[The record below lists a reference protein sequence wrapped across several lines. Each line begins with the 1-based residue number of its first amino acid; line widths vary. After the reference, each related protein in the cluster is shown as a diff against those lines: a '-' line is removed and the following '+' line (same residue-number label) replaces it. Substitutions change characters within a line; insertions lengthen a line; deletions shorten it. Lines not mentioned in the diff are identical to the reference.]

1 MIYLDN
7 NATTRPSEEVI
18 GAMLPFLKHDWAN
31 PSSAYSFSANAR
43 NAVSEAR
50 DYVASLLG
58 ADSPSEIVFTSG
70 GTESDNWAIRGA
82 LEAASAPGRVVTT
95 AVEHEA
101 VRNLCDILEAAGHE
115 VTRLQVNADGLL
127 DLDELRTSVR
137 DNTTIVSIML
147 ANNETGVLFPVE
159 EAARIVKER
168 SNALFHVDAVN
179 AAGKVPI
186 SVSGSG
192 IDLLSIS
199 AHKFHGP
206 KGIGA
211 LYIREG
217 TRIPSFSIGGG
228 QEMARRAGTEAVHQ
242 IAGLG
247 AAARLAADLTPM
259 NAVRAMRERFE
270 SAALDTIPSVT
281 VNGHPDTRLPNTSNL
296 SFEGANGELLLA
308 SLNDAGI
315 CVSTGS
321 ACNEGSKRI
330 SPVLQAMGIP
340 FERANGSIRFSFG
353 RQNTPEEVEH
363 VISVLPEIVGRVRG
377 LAAGRN

>member
-247 AAARLAADLTPM
+247 AAARIAADLTPM